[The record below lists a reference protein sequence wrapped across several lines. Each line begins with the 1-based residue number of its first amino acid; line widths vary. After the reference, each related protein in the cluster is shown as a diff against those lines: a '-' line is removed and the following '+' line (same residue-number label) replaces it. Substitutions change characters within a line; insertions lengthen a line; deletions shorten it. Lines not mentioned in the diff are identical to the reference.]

1 MALLGRAGSFHSPTV
16 PYQQT
21 NPNGAVSY
29 LGYSTPALFTP
40 SCLPPYFL
48 LLPSSLLPTFLLTT
62 FYFPPYYFLLPSLL
76 LTTSLLTPPSLSFRI
91 SFS

>member
-1 MALLGRAGSFHSPTV
+1 MGLKGGMALLGRAGSFHSSTV

-21 NPNGAVSY
+21 NPDGVVSY

-62 FYFPPYYFLLPSLL
+62 FYFPPYS
-76 LTTSLLTPPSLSFRI
+76 SI
-91 SFS
+91 S

>member
-1 MALLGRAGSFHSPTV
+1 MGLKGGMTLLDRAGSFHSPTV

-21 NPNGAVSY
+21 NRDGGVSY
-29 LGYSTPALFTP
+29 LGYSTTALFTS

-62 FYFPPYYFLLPSLL
+62 FYFPPY
-76 LTTSLLTPPSLSFRI
+76 SFI
-91 SFS
+91 S

>member
-1 MALLGRAGSFHSPTV
+1 MGLKGEIALLGRVSSFYSPTV

-21 NPNGAVSY
+21 NPDGVVSY
-29 LGYSTPALFTP
+29 LGCSTTALFTS

-62 FYFPPYYFLLPSLL
+62 YYFPPYS
-76 LTTSLLTPPSLSFRI
+76 SI
-91 SFS
+91 S